1 MATIKPY
8 YVVPEKYNTILVEEK
23 RNQET
28 EGMKD
33 IITLP
38 EYKIEIP
45 NEKSLK
51 FT

>member
-1 MATIKPY
+1 
-8 YVVPEKYNTILVEEK
+8 LEEK

-45 NEKSLK
+45 NEMLHMMSSQLMAEGLK
-51 FT
+51 DFFSTHPIR